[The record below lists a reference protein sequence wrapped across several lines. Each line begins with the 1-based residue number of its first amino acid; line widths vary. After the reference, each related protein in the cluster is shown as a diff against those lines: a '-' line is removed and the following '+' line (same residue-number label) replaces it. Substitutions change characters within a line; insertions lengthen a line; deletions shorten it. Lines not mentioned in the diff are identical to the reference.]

1 MHGAWL
7 TGWVV
12 SISWQWCQRPCCH
25 HSHRPHPVP
34 SIRPQSPYSFLSVL
48 EDNHTSGLC
57 HFTEIMRFL
66 NVKANLYHL
75 EGPKYIPKPD
85 KKLFLGHTLGLSI
98 ALSYLGAVS
107 QSLWGMSGSWFP
119 SLPQIPGRL
128 SIHTSSH
135 TPPRTLC
142 LGQGVDTELVEGG
155 QGRREEGWHWR
166 KGI

>member
-1 MHGAWL
+1 MHGTWL

-85 KKLFLGHTLGLSI
+85 KKLFLDHTLFGIIHCFKL
-98 ALSYLGAVS
+98 
-107 QSLWGMSGSWFP
+107 SGSCVSVTLGHVWVLV
-119 SLPQIPGRL
+119 SLVTTDPWQAEHTYL
-128 SIHTSSH
+128 LTHTSQNPMPGSGSGH
-135 TPPRTLC
+135 
-142 LGQGVDTELVEGG
+142 
-155 QGRREEGWHWR
+155 
-166 KGI
+166 